1 MGKLLKL
8 PFGPITSPKPGPT
21 LEIADAD
28 PDRAV
33 TKSNPFNDKSVA
45 KIKKIKKY
53 KNINVIIEYIKVSL
67 IFSLLYLIKKMP
79 RG

>member
-1 MGKLLKL
+1 MGRLLKL

-21 LEIADAD
+21 LDIAEAD

-33 TKSNPFNDKSVA
+33 TKSKPFKDKSVA

-53 KNINVIIEYIKVSL
+53 QNINVIIELTKLSV
-67 IFSLLYLIKKMP
+67 IFSLLYLIKKIP